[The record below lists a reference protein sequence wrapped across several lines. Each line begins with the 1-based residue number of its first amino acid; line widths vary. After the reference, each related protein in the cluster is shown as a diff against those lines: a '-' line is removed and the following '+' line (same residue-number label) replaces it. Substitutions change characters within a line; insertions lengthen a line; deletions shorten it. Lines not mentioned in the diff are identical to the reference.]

1 MRNAARK
8 MHDAERASLRVMIG
22 RNGLKS
28 FAVLCALLLAMSSG
42 FAAHAQDP
50 TPQPSPTQPT
60 QPSQPSSTQPSPPA
74 PLPQGEGGF
83 KIPELDKV
91 YAIVRMVSDLA
102 QGKVS
107 PSPDQIFAQSRQSA
121 TDILE
126 QPGAG
131 IFFLDFADPNLP
143 INQFAA
149 TVASALLALT
159 PLYVLAY
166 VVMLVYSVYRE
177 KPIPNPILYAVLV
190 VAVMVFLA
198 AFAVIMRGMSDL
210 GRALA
215 MALSG
220 GGDETFFA
228 RATLLDQVLRVL
240 QNLQNNGGLLS
251 IFALLISIVLSL
263 IILAQLVYR
272 GIALILLR
280 LLSVLVIPFSILL
293 EGTRPKTAGRVIAG
307 FFESWFDLV
316 TKVAVL
322 LIVLALAAASNFAEF
337 TWLVLP
343 AGLLLVVLSWKFFSI
358 PFVMVRDAVGR
369 AWGDMVPAD
378 AGGYAA
384 ANLPSS
390 AEATRAKEI
399 DEARKRMLEE

>member
-1 MRNAARK
+1 M
-8 MHDAERASLRVMIG
+8 LTIG
-22 RNGLKS
+22 VS
-28 FAVLCALLLAMSSG
+28 VQV
-42 FAAHAQDP
+42 AHAQDP
-50 TPQPSPTQPT
+50 TPIPTPAPT
-60 QPSQPSSTQPSPPA
+60 SPPT
-74 PLPQGEGGF
+74 PLPQGEAGF
-83 KIPELDKV
+83 PIPELDKI
-91 YAIVRMVSDLA
+91 YAIVRMVSDLV

-126 QPGAG
+126 QQGAG

-149 TVASALLALT
+149 TVASTLLALT
-159 PLYVLAY
+159 PLYVFAY
-166 VVMLVYSVYRE
+166 VIMLVYSVYRE

-190 VAVMVFLA
+190 IAVMVFLA

-215 MALSG
+215 IALSG
-220 GGDETFFA
+220 SGDETFFA

-251 IFALLISIVLSL
+251 VISLLVSLVLAI
-263 IILAQLVYR
+263 IILGELVYR

-293 EGTRPKTAGRVIAG
+293 EGTRPKTAGRIIAG

-322 LIVLALAAASNFAEF
+322 LIVLALAASSTFAEF

-343 AGLLLVVLSWKFFSI
+343 AGLLLVVLSWKFFNI
-358 PFVMVRDAVGR
+358 PFVMARDAAGR
-369 AWGDMVPAD
+369 AWSDMVPAT
-378 AGGYAA
+378 AGDYAVT
-384 ANLPSS
+384 NLPSS

>member
-1 MRNAARK
+1 MG
-8 MHDAERASLRVMIG
+8 S
-22 RNGLKS
+22 GL
-28 FAVLCALLLAMSSG
+28 V
-42 FAAHAQDP
+42 AHAQDP
-50 TPQPSPTQPT
+50 TPQPT
-60 QPSQPSSTQPSPPA
+60 SPPA
-74 PLPQGEGGF
+74 RLPTGEGSLLPQ
-83 KIPELDKV
+83 IPELDKV
-91 YAIVRMVSDLA
+91 YAIVQMVSDLA
-102 QGKVS
+102 QGKVTN
-107 PSPDQIFAQSRQSA
+107 PDQLFAQSKESA
-121 TDILE
+121 TEMLE
-126 QPGAG
+126 QHGAG

-143 INQFAA
+143 INQFVG
-149 TVASALLALT
+149 TIASTLLALT
-159 PLYVLAY
+159 PLYVFAY
-166 VVMLVYSVYRE
+166 VVMLAYSVYKE
-177 KPIPNPILYAVLV
+177 KPIPNPILYAALV
-190 VAVMVFLA
+190 IAVMVFLA

-215 MALSG
+215 ATLSG
-220 GGDETFFA
+220 SGDQNFFA
-228 RATLLDQVLRVL
+228 QATLLDEVLRIL

-251 IFALLISIVLSL
+251 VISLVISIVLAL
-263 IILAQLVYR
+263 IVLAELVYR

-369 AWGDMVPAD
+369 AWDDMVPAD
-378 AGGYAA
+378 AGGYASA
-384 ANLPSS
+384 DLPSS
-390 AEATRAKEI
+390 AEAARAKEI
-399 DEARKRMLEE
+399 DEARKRMMEE

>member
-1 MRNAARK
+1 MKNNAR
-8 MHDAERASLRVMIG
+8 LIWI
-22 RNGLKS
+22 
-28 FAVLCALLLAMSSG
+28 AVVCALCMTMGSSLV
-42 FAAHAQDP
+42 AHAQDP
-50 TPQPSPTQPT
+50 TPI
-60 QPSQPSSTQPSPPA
+60 PSPPPSA
-74 PLPQGEGGF
+74 PQGQNALQLPSL
-83 KIPELDKV
+83 PELDKV
-91 YAIVRMVSDLA
+91 YAIVQMVSDLA
-102 QGKVS
+102 QGKVTN
-107 PSPDQIFAQSRQSA
+107 PDQLFAQSKQSA
-121 TDILE
+121 TELLN

-143 INQFAA
+143 INQFAR
-149 TVASALLALT
+149 TIASTLLALT

-166 VVMLVYSVYRE
+166 VVMLVYSIYQE

-190 VAVMVFLA
+190 IAVMVFLA

-215 MALSG
+215 AALSG
-220 GGDETFFA
+220 SGDQNFFQQ
-228 RATLLDQVLRVL
+228 ATLLDQVLRVL
-240 QNLQNNGGLLS
+240 RNLQDNGGLLS
-251 IFALLISIVLSL
+251 VIALIISIVLAL
-263 IILAQLVYR
+263 IILVQLVYR

-316 TKVAVL
+316 SKVAVL
-322 LIVLALAAASNFAEF
+322 LIVLALAAASNFAQF

-369 AWGDMVPAD
+369 AWGDIVPAD
-378 AGGYAA
+378 AGGYGTV
-384 ANLPSS
+384 NLPSS
-390 AEATRAKEI
+390 AEASRAKEI
-399 DEARKRMLEE
+399 DEARRRIVEE